1 MEGSTS
7 RLMPFHLVC
16 WHSVALSAFKGVGSH
31 VPFIFQHVAT
41 KPRQGGFIFKPLD
54 DAARSGP
61 AARGKWK
68 VHYILLSEAGLML
81 A

>member
-1 MEGSTS
+1 
-7 RLMPFHLVC
+7 MPFGLLAFC
-16 WHSVALSAFKGVGSH
+16 GTWALKRVGSH
-31 VPFIFQHVAT
+31 LPLIFQHVAT

-68 VHYILLSEAGLML
+68 VHYILLSEAGLHDARMWQV
-81 A
+81 